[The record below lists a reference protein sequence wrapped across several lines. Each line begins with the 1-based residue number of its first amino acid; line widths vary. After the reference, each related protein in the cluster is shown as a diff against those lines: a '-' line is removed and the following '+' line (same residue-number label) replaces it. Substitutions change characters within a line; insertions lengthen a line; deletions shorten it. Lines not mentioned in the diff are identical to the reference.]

1 MHLPP
6 PTSGG
11 NLLQL
16 SFGKAVFLDR
26 RPLTLRIGGVL
37 PPEGQTA
44 DWFCLLQVYILSWPW
59 DGSLQL
65 SPLSP

>member
-16 SFGKAVFLDR
+16 SFGKAVFLER
-26 RPLTLRIGGVL
+26 RPLTLRIGGAL

-44 DWFCLLQVYILSWPW
+44 YWFCPPGFYFILTLGW
-59 DGSLQL
+59 
-65 SPLSP
+65 